1 MPFTGIVM
9 NDIIYDAR
17 ALHNDPVTETEKE
30 IARQGLA
37 NEELLIAPLGASIRT
52 AESHVQTCQKE
63 ADDVQRML
71 DIALAKL
78 AISTRSC
85 ERLKSMRCIIE
96 DSMEY
101 NRSYFH
107 PQRKVPTEVLI
118 QIFRVI
124 VEQTAKEQ
132 SRQMRQGVKSTPN
145 PLKAAYRL
153 SLVCRKWRNT
163 AFSDPSL
170 WRYIPADIDNTREL
184 EYIKKAV
191 GFAKG
196 ADIAVSVTRTDL
208 DYWPEEIWKVL
219 EALPSRISQ
228 VEVIVEYQG
237 YIGNINWPSERSVD
251 KWINYLRPGV
261 EYAAVGL
268 PGDNIEHAPK
278 SIEYHDLRSTLDSGD
293 EAWMHAP
300 TVTVHWAADV
310 SVTPEWLVS
319 LFQRAPHLQTLYLT
333 WSSWLDTPPASTPQ
347 FDASSLQRLRLNVF
361 FITEAYKILQDIVQV
376 PSLSSLWLDFPTNNV
391 EPLPVAAWSTFM
403 AFNRAASATFAIQSL
418 VLASLR
424 PQTAEGHAAEAHFNQ
439 LLDILAGMPSVHS
452 LTLKDSDAEILFHA
466 MMDDT
471 RIHPILPA
479 LTDLTLKRCRIQGAT
494 LVRWVR
500 WRTLISDP
508 KPSADT
514 RPSPTTA
521 LTQVRFEDCP
531 DISNGEWNQIL
542 EVVDSS
548 KTSNTA

>member
-1 MPFTGIVM
+1 MLFTGIVM
-9 NDIIYDAR
+9 DDIKYDAR

-30 IARQGLA
+30 IALQELA
-37 NEELLIAPLGASIRT
+37 NEELLIAPLDASIRT

-63 ADDVQRML
+63 ADEVQRML

-85 ERLKSMRCIIE
+85 ERLKSTRRIIE
-96 DSMEY
+96 GSIDY

-107 PQRKVPTEVLI
+107 PHRKVPAEVLV
-118 QIFRVI
+118 QIFRVL
-124 VEQTAKEQ
+124 VEQTGKERT
-132 SRQMRQGVKSTPN
+132 RQMRQGAKSKPN

-153 SLVCRKWRNT
+153 SLVCRKWRST

-170 WRYIPADIDNTREL
+170 WRYIPADIDSPREL
-184 EYIKKAV
+184 EYVKKAV

-196 ADIAVSVTRTDL
+196 ADIVVSVTRTDFSC
-208 DYWPEEIWKVL
+208 WPDMTWKAL
-219 EALPSRISQ
+219 EALPPRISQ
-228 VEVIVEYQG
+228 VEVIVECQG
-237 YIGNINWPSERSVD
+237 YIGSINWPSERSVD

-261 EYAAVGL
+261 DYAAVGL
-268 PGDNIEHAPK
+268 PGDNVEHAPK
-278 SIEYHDLRSTLDSGD
+278 SVEYHDLHSLLDIGD

-333 WSSWLDTPPASTPQ
+333 WSSWLDTPPASTPP
-347 FDASSLQRLRLNVF
+347 FDASSLQRLRLNIF
-361 FITEAYKILQDIVQV
+361 FITEAYKIFQDIVQL

-391 EPLPVAAWSTFM
+391 EPLPVAAWATFM

-424 PQTAEGHAAEAHFNQ
+424 PQPAEDHTAEAHFNQ

-466 MMDDT
+466 MLDDT
-471 RIHPILPA
+471 RIPPILPA
-479 LTDLTLKRCRIQGAT
+479 LTDLTLKRCRIQGET

-500 WRTLISDP
+500 WRMLISDP
-508 KPSADT
+508 KLGADT
-514 RPSPTTA
+514 RASPTMA
-521 LTQVRFEDCP
+521 LAQVRFEDCP
-531 DISNGEWNQIL
+531 GISNGEWSQIL
-542 EVVDSS
+542 EIVDPS